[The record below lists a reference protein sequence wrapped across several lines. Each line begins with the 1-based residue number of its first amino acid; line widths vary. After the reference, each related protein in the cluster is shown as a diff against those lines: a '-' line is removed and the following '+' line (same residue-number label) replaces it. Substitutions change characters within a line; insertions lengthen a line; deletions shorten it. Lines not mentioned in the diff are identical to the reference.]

1 NEDCFLSGFGNTA
14 VGLSKNPL
22 GIIALAF
29 VFVYAIAG
37 LFTSQ
42 TDLDVSLLWALILFL
57 VLFPCLVLY
66 VFYRLVTDHHTKLY
80 APSDY
85 SNEDNFVRAL
95 QGRVHDLEALTEQ
108 IAEQIDNQPLY
119 RYTKLGEA
127 GKQIALFLY
136 SDTSFDLIK
145 FAESQRLDAQEV
157 QREVQLV
164 ESYGW
169 CSVAQNQIQVTE
181 KGKVEIGTFQDICYG
196 RFR

>member
-1 NEDCFLSGFGNTA
+1 MSGFGNTA

-42 TDLDVSLLWALILFL
+42 TDLEESLLWVLILFL

-66 VFYRLVTDHHTKLY
+66 VFYRLVTEHHTKLY

-95 QGRVHDLEALTEQ
+95 QGRVHDLETLTEQ
-108 IAEQIDNQPLY
+108 IAEQIGSQPLY
-119 RYTKLGEA
+119 RYMKLGEA

-136 SDTSFDLIK
+136 SDTSFELVK
-145 FAESQRLDAQEV
+145 FAENQRLDVQEV
-157 QREVQLV
+157 LREVRLV

-169 CSVAQNQIQVTE
+169 CSVAQNQVQITE
-181 KGKVEIGTFQDICYG
+181 KGKVEIGTFNEFCYA
-196 RFR
+196 RFE

>member
-1 NEDCFLSGFGNTA
+1 M
-14 VGLSKNPL
+14 

-37 LFTSQ
+37 LFASQ
-42 TDLDVSLLWALILFL
+42 TDLEVSLLWILILFL

-66 VFYRLVTDHHTKLY
+66 VFYRLVTEHHTKLY

-127 GKQIALFLY
+127 GKRITLFLY
-136 SDTSFDLIK
+136 SDTSFELVK
-145 FAESQRLDAQEV
+145 FAENLGLDVQEV
-157 QREVQLV
+157 QREVRLV

-169 CSVAQNQIQVTE
+169 CSVAQHQVQITE
-181 KGKVEIGTFQDICYG
+181 KGKVEIGTFEEICYG